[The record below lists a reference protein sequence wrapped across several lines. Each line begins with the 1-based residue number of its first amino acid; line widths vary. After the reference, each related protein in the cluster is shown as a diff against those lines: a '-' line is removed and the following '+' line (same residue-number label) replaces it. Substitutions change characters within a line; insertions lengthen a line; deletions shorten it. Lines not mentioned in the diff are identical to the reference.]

1 MSISTKGGDRG
12 QTSLYSGERVSKAN
26 LRVEAY
32 GTLDELDS
40 YLGFA
45 KHQVGVI
52 RVYELLVQ
60 VQRQLHRAMGELA
73 NLSSSFKEA
82 ITPEEVEEI
91 TEQIHQYEALV
102 ELKGFVIPGGCAASA
117 PLDICRS
124 VVRRAERRIVELAET
139 QSVSATLLMYINR
152 LSDLFFILA
161 RYLEAQ
167 RGMIVY
173 VKSY

>member
-40 YLGFA
+40 FLGFA

-60 VQRQLHRAMGELA
+60 VQKQLHRAMGELA
-73 NLSSSFKEA
+73 NLSGSFSEP
-82 ITPEEVEEI
+82 ITLQEVEEI
-91 TEQIHQYEALV
+91 TSHIHSFEGLV
-102 ELKGFVIPGGCAASA
+102 ELKGFVIPGGCASSA

-139 QSVSATLLMYINR
+139 ETVPETLLMYVNR

-167 RGMIVY
+167 KGMLVY